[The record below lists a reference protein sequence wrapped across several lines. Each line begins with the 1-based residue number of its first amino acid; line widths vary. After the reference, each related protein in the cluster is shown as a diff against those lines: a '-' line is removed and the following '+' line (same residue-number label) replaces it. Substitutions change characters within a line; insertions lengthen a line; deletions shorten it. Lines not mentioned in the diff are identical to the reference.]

1 MFVTKKKLNK
11 LIEAGVRAR
20 LLETK
25 NREYESALYYEEI
38 LTENLKLKE
47 KIEKQDILIKSMRIV
62 RDFLNG

>member
-11 LIEAGVRAR
+11 LIEAGVKAR

-25 NREYESALYYEEI
+25 SKEYESALYYDELI
-38 LTENLKLKE
+38 TENLRLKE
-47 KIEKQDILIKSMRIV
+47 KIERQDILIKSIKIV